1 MIQEEKERRIFG
13 QSETEGARR
22 ASVVSDS
29 KPDPEVQARRKR
41 HRYTEK
47 YKGEIVAKVLELRQ
61 TGGGE
66 IGSYLR
72 SKGLYASTVVKWER
86 QFNQGTVISIRD
98 KSNKVAM
105 EQKIKMLE
113 KELHRTKKRLEKS
126 ELIIEFQKKVSELL
140 KLNEE

>member
-1 MIQEEKERRIFG
+1 MIEESRTSG

-22 ASVVSDS
+22 ATVVSDK
-29 KPDPEVQARRKR
+29 KPDTEVPIHHQR

-47 YKGEIVAKVLELRQ
+47 FKREAVAKVSELRQ
-61 TGGGE
+61 SGSGE

-72 SKGLYASTVVKWER
+72 KEGLYASMVRRWEK
-86 QFNQGTVISIRD
+86 QFNQETGVSVRE
-98 KSNKVAM
+98 KNSKEAL
-105 EQKIKMLE
+105 EQKVKFLE
-113 KELHRTKKRLEKS
+113 KELQRTKKKLEKS

>member
-1 MIQEEKERRIFG
+1 MIQEGREVRSVE

-22 ASVVSDS
+22 ARVVSDS
-29 KPDPEVQARRKR
+29 KPDPEVPARHKR

-47 YKGEIVAKVLELRQ
+47 YKREIVTKVSELRQ
-61 TGGGE
+61 AGSGE

-72 SKGLYASTVVKWER
+72 SKGLYASTAIKWER
-86 QFNQGTVISIRD
+86 ELNEESGITVRD
-98 KSNKVAM
+98 KSSKEAL
-105 EQKIKMLE
+105 EQKIKSLE

-126 ELIIEFQKKVSELL
+126 ELIIEFQKKVAELL

>member
-1 MIQEEKERRIFG
+1 MTEESKTSG

-22 ASVVSDS
+22 ATVVSDK
-29 KPDPEVQARRKR
+29 KPDTEVPIHHQR

-47 YKGEIVAKVLELRQ
+47 FKREAVAKVSELRQ
-61 TGGGE
+61 SGSGE

-72 SKGLYASTVVKWER
+72 KEGLYASMVRRWEK
-86 QFNQGTVISIRD
+86 QFNQETGVSVRE
-98 KSNKVAM
+98 KNSKEAL
-105 EQKIKMLE
+105 EQKVKFLE
-113 KELHRTKKRLEKS
+113 KELQRTKKKLEKS

>member
-1 MIQEEKERRIFG
+1 MTEEPKISG

-22 ASVVSDS
+22 ATVVSDK
-29 KPDPEVQARRKR
+29 KPDTEVPIHHQR

-47 YKGEIVAKVLELRQ
+47 FKREAVAKISELRQ
-61 TGGGE
+61 SGSGE

-72 SKGLYASTVVKWER
+72 KEGLYASMVRRWEK
-86 QFNQGTVISIRD
+86 QFNQETGVSVRE
-98 KSNKVAM
+98 KNSKEAL
-105 EQKIKMLE
+105 EQKVKFLE
-113 KELHRTKKRLEKS
+113 KELQRTKKKLEKS

>member
-1 MIQEEKERRIFG
+1 MIEESRTSG

-22 ASVVSDS
+22 ATVVSDK
-29 KPDPEVQARRKR
+29 KPDTEVPIHHQR

-47 YKGEIVAKVLELRQ
+47 FKREAVAKISALRQ
-61 TGGGE
+61 SGSGE

-72 SKGLYASTVVKWER
+72 KEGLYASMVRRWEK
-86 QFNQGTVISIRD
+86 QFNQETGVSVRE
-98 KSNKVAM
+98 KNSKEAL
-105 EQKIKMLE
+105 EQKVKFLE
-113 KELHRTKKRLEKS
+113 KELQRTKKKLEKS